1 MDVMSALKPHK
12 DISHT
17 RLTPIRYVGRY
28 KNTRQSV
35 YLYQCICG
43 NQKEI
48 QKRHVEHGDTKSC
61 GCLGREYRKSMKP
74 ALTKEARLRG
84 NAKKKGNPPPN
95 KGKVCIFEHQN
106 NRNRGRRMYV
116 TRDQENAIFRG
127 ELIIDFENHQLIER
141 YDTTPTEIIGTYQ
154 PG

>member
-1 MDVMSALKPHK
+1 MTSLKPHK

-35 YLYQCICG
+35 YLYQCECG

-48 QKRHVEHGDTKSC
+48 QKRCVEHGHTKSC
-61 GCLGREYRKSMKP
+61 GCLAREYRKSMKP

-84 NAKKKGNPPPN
+84 NAKKKGRPPPN
-95 KGKVCIFEHQN
+95 KGKVCIFEQQN

-116 TRDQENAIFRG
+116 TRKQENAIFRG
-127 ELIIDFENHQLIER
+127 ELIADFENHQLIER
-141 YDTTPTEIIGTYQ
+141 YDTTPTKIIGTYQ